1 MNWEV
6 IIRRNISWDDLEAE
20 QASLIK
26 KVKANPETGYL
37 LFSEPSS
44 TFTFGPNSDP
54 AELLWSK
61 DLLEAHRV
69 QISPVSRGGKW
80 TYHGPGQILL
90 YPILHLP
97 TLGYTSKSVRLFL
110 EDFRTGVREALGEL
124 GIQNLSSQEPFGL
137 YINQKKLVSFG
148 VAFQR
153 GISSHGMAL
162 YLEDQSLYFSGITPC
177 GVSGGL
183 ATNLVENISQKITW
197 DSVTKLLAHA
207 VKNRFSL
214 RISQVL

>member
-1 MNWEV
+1 MKWEV
-6 IIRRNISWDDLEAE
+6 IIRRNIAWDDLESE
-20 QASLIK
+20 QNSLIE
-26 KVKANPETGYL
+26 KVKSNPKVAYL
-37 LFSEPSS
+37 LFSEPSP
-44 TFTFGPNSDP
+44 TFTFGRNSKSE
-54 AELLWSK
+54 ELLWSN
-61 DLLEAHRV
+61 DLIRSHRV

-97 TLGYTSKSVRLFL
+97 TLGYSSKSVRAFL
-110 EDFRTGVREALGEL
+110 EDFRTGVREALEEL
-124 GIQNLSSQEPFGL
+124 GVHNLSLQEPFGIYL
-137 YINQKKLVSFG
+137 NEKKLVSFG
-148 VAFQR
+148 LAFQR

-162 YLEDQSLYFSGITPC
+162 YFEDQSFYFSGITPC

-183 ATNLVENISQKITW
+183 STNLIDNLSQETTW
-197 DSVTKLLAHA
+197 DSVTKLLAHS